1 MMSSILLLKFSRTPS
16 GRATSAVDYLGR
28 DYYTARNNSRQQG
41 GAARPAAAANNIREY
56 GPYGDDFGSSLS
68 WSL

>member
-41 GAARPAAAANNIREY
+41 GAARPAAANNIREY
-56 GPYGDDFGSSLS
+56 GPYGDDFGSSFS